1 MTADDTAATGTVDTS
16 ATEATTTEVATDATT
31 TEVSEGNTATT
42 ETTATADTAV
52 PEAYEF
58 SLPEGMTL
66 DQGLLDKATP
76 TFKELGLTNEQA
88 SKLVGIYAEHVKA
101 MGEGA
106 GEAAESWYQERR
118 TQEIAQANEAG
129 LSTIKADP
137 EIGGNQFDAVRS
149 RVVEAV
155 GAKGTP
161 ELRQTFDKLGLA
173 NDPEIVR
180 FINRLIDYTPT
191 DKGERA
197 GGAGGTGDAPIE
209 SRMYPGMSK

>member
-1 MTADDTAATGTVDTS
+1 MTADETAATGAADTS
-16 ATEATTTEVATDATT
+16 ADEATTTEVATDATT

-42 ETTATADTAV
+42 DTNETAAPAV
-52 PEAYEF
+52 PETYEF
-58 SLPEGMTL
+58 TLPEGMEL
-66 DQGLLDKATP
+66 DQGLLDKSTP
-76 TFKELGLTNEQA
+76 IFKELNLTNEQA
-88 SKLVGIYAEHVKA
+88 AKLVGIYAEHVKA
-101 MGEGA
+101 QAEGS
-106 GEAAESWYQERR
+106 GEAIEAWYQERR
-118 TQEIAQANEAG
+118 AQEIAEANEAG
-129 LSTIKADP
+129 ITAIKADP
-137 EIGGNQFDAVRS
+137 EIGGAQFDAVRS

-197 GGAGGTGDAPIE
+197 AGGGGTGDTPLEA
-209 SRMYPGMSK
+209 RMYPSMK